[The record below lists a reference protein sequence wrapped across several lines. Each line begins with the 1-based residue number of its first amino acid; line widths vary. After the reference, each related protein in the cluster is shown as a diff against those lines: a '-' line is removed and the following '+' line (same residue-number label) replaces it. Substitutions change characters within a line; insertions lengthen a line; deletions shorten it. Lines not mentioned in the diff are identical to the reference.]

1 MRMTD
6 TRTHILESART
17 LIGKR
22 GYADVSMADIAS
34 DVGIAKSSL
43 YHFFSDKE
51 TLLVAVMMAYI
62 HDAKEIYTYASD
74 DTPSRESLM
83 QILDAGITYGI
94 EHGGLVLSFEHIT
107 WSPERMEIIGHAFK
121 ELHAIIIETLRV
133 SGVPHPEFCV
143 HMILDMGYAY
153 VKRAQY
159 GHHTMTQQEFIT
171 HLITHCYA

>member
-1 MRMTD
+1 MYMTD
-6 TRTHILESART
+6 TRTHILQSAST
-17 LIGKR
+17 LIGRR
-22 GYADVSMADIAS
+22 GYADISMADIAS

-51 TLLVAVMMAYI
+51 ALLVAVMMSYI
-62 HDAKEIYTYASD
+62 QDAKKMYTYTSD
-74 DTPSRESLM
+74 DVPSRESLAK
-83 QILDAGITYGI
+83 ILDQGISYGI

-107 WSPERMEIIGHAFK
+107 WSPERMEIIGQAFK
-121 ELHAIIIETLRV
+121 ELHAIIIETLAV
-133 SGVPHPEFCV
+133 SGVSHPEFCV

-159 GHHTMTQQEFIT
+159 GYHTMTQQEFIT